1 LVDVALV
8 SRSPWRFAAYPGEMI
23 VTPHYRIYTTLEY
36 DGVVDELPVFLEHA
50 LTQYRTALADL
61 PAPKQP
67 METYLFHD
75 RRQWA
80 AKTRQLLPD
89 YAATFDNL
97 GRGGYATGGTAVL
110 YYIDY
115 RKVPRDTFAI
125 AAHEGWHQYTQS
137 TFTHPLPIWL
147 EEGIATYMEGIRQI
161 NGGFVFQPRRNHERL
176 SALREAVRYDR
187 LIPLDELLDEPPQTF
202 LKQDKRRLL
211 TYYAQVWALA
221 QYLMYGEAGRYQ
233 PPLRQVLHD
242 AADGQLLPR
251 LTRSPV
257 VLAQGGRAKV
267 LTSRVGAWVI
277 LGYFTNDLVDFE
289 LGYLDFVH
297 ELCGTTRDDLHHRR
311 R

>member
-1 LVDVALV
+1 
-8 SRSPWRFAAYPGEMI
+8 
-23 VTPHYRIYTTLEY
+23 
-36 DGVVDELPVFLEHA
+36 
-50 LTQYRTALADL
+50 
-61 PAPKQP
+61 

-137 TFTHPLPIWL
+137 TFVHPLPIWL

-161 NGGFVFQPRRNHERL
+161 NGEFVFHPRRNHERL
-176 SALREAVRYDR
+176 SALRDAARYDR
-187 LIPLDELLDEPPQTF
+187 LIPLHELLEEPPQTF
-202 LKQDKRRLL
+202 LQEDKRRLL
-211 TYYAQVWALA
+211 TYYAQVWALT
-221 QYLMYGEAGRYQ
+221 QYLVHGERGRYRQ
-233 PPLRQVLHD
+233 PLAAVLND
-242 AADGQLLPR
+242 AANGQLLPK
-251 LTRSPV
+251 LVRSPV

-277 LGYFTNDLVDFE
+277 LGYFTDELAGFE
-289 LGYLDFVH
+289 QGYLDFIE
-297 ELCGTTRDDLHHRR
+297 ELCGEGLDERRDQR
-311 R
+311 